1 MYQAFSPLLASM
13 RAKRCPGL
21 TRVSAPKDEFCVR
34 VSDSRLRLGRS
45 ATLRGS
51 NAGALFDRSNLNP
64 NPNPRPNLTPN
75 PTPNSNSNLD
85 LGPDH

>member
-51 NAGALFDRSNLNP
+51 NAGTLLDRSHP
-64 NPNPRPNLTPN
+64 NPTPTSTLTPN
-75 PTPNSNSNLD
+75 PTPDSNSNPNLD
-85 LGPDH
+85 HGH

>member
-1 MYQAFSPLLASM
+1 MHVPCMYQAFSPLLASM

-51 NAGALFDRSNLNP
+51 NAGTLLDRSNP
-64 NPNPRPNLTPN
+64 NPNPNLRPNP
-75 PTPNSNSNLD
+75 
-85 LGPDH
+85 

>member
-1 MYQAFSPLLASM
+1 MHMPCMYQAFSPLLASM

-51 NAGALFDRSNLNP
+51 NAGTLLDRS
-64 NPNPRPNLTPN
+64 
-75 PTPNSNSNLD
+75 NSNSNSNPNLR
-85 LGPDH
+85 PHP